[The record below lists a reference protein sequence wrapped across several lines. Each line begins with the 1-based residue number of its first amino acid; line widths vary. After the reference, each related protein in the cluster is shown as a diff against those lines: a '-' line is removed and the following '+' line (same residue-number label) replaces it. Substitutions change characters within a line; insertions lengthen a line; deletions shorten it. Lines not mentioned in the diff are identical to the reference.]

1 MASFKII
8 DWTAVPESFFSARQ
22 YSSGTDAVPSILEA
36 VRSRGDAAVREFS
49 AKFDRAHPKTFEIN
63 HTELQSTVSRLKE
76 EDRELFDAIIVSRDL
91 ALAFAERQRKSFD
104 DFDVELAP
112 GLITGQ
118 RIHPVDRAGLY
129 VPGGRFPLVSSVVM
143 CTSPA
148 RAAGVG
154 EIILCTPPVPH
165 PSGGVDL
172 PWADWRTIAVAALC
186 GIERVFAIGGAQAIG
201 AMAYGTETVPRV
213 NVIAGPGNKYVTA
226 AKKYVFGEVGIDLL
240 AGPSEVLIVADDSAN
255 PSWVA
260 ADLYAQAEHDPDAQA
275 ILVTTSRALATAVQG
290 EIEGILSRLPA
301 DSVARKSFEDSGCAI
316 IVDTLDRAVQLSNRK
331 APEHLELALDAGTER
346 DRLEAA
352 SRNFGSIFL
361 GHRTAEVLGDFA
373 AGLNH
378 TLPTSGSARFTGG
391 LSVRHFLRT
400 VTSLRTSDGDASG
413 WDRSVRAAEVIA
425 RAEGLDGHALAARL
439 RFSK

>member
-1 MASFKII
+1 MASLNII
-8 DWTAVPESFFSARQ
+8 DWTAIPESFFQARRYSA
-22 YSSGTDAVPSILEA
+22 GTEAVPSILEA
-36 VRSRGDAAVREFS
+36 VRERGDAAVREFS
-49 AKFDRAHPKTFEIN
+49 AKFDRAHPETFEID
-63 HTELQSTVSRLKE
+63 HDELAATVERLYT
-76 EDRELFDAIIVSRDL
+76 EDRELYEAIVVSRDL
-91 ALAFAERQRKSFD
+91 ALAFAERQRRSFD

-112 GLITGQ
+112 GLVTGQ

-129 VPGGRFPLVSSVVM
+129 VPGGRFPLVSSVIM

-165 PSGGVDL
+165 PSGDAAL
-172 PWADWRTIAVAALC
+172 PWADWRTLAVASMCAVT
-186 GIERVFAIGGAQAIG
+186 RVFAIGGAQAIG
-201 AMAYGTETVPRV
+201 AMAYGTGTVPSV

-255 PSWVA
+255 PAWVA

-275 ILVTTSRALATAVQG
+275 VLVTTSRSLAVAVQN
-290 EIEGILSRLPA
+290 EVENILSRLPA
-301 DSVARKSFEDSGCAI
+301 DAIARKSFEDSGCVI
-316 IVDTLDRAVQLSNRK
+316 VVDTLDRAMRIANSK
-331 APEHLELALDAGTER
+331 APEHLELALEEGSER

-352 SRNFGSIFL
+352 ARDFGSVFL

-400 VTSLRTSDGDASG
+400 VTALRSPAGEDSG
-413 WDRSVRAAEVIA
+413 WERSVRAAEVIA
-425 RAEGLDGHALAARL
+425 RAEGLDGHALAARR
-439 RFSK
+439 RFRR